1 MTLVL
6 LYFTLAIS
14 LSFLCSVLEAVL
26 LSTPISYINLKET
39 EGAKG
44 AKLLRNLKTDIDK
57 PISAILSLNTIAHT
71 IGAAG
76 VGAEAVKVFG
86 EEYFGVIS
94 AILTVLILV
103 LSEIIPKTIGAR
115 YWKQLC
121 IVAAKIIKVMI
132 VITYPLVWI
141 SEWITRLFSS
151 KDEKSISREEV
162 SAMVNVGEEEG
173 IFQKEESN
181 MLRSLIKMQSVTAKD
196 IMTPRVVAETASEE
210 LTVKAFYSHDQYKS
224 FSRIPV
230 YSDNKDFITGY
241 VLKQTVLECL
251 AEDKFDICLKDI
263 KREILMFDEKRKIK
277 DIWEK
282 MMKKK
287 EQISIVINEYG
298 GFQGILTMEDIIESV
313 LGLEI
318 MDEKD
323 MVADMQKLAKERWQK
338 KRKDNSLLEEEL

>member
-6 LYFTLAIS
+6 LYFILAIS

-121 IVAAKIIKVMI
+121 IVAAQIIKVMI

-196 IMTPRVVAETASEE
+196 IMTPRVVAGTASEE
-210 LTVKAFYSHDQYKS
+210 LTVKAFYSQNQYKS

>member
-6 LYFTLAIS
+6 IYFTLAIS
-14 LSFLCSVLEAVL
+14 LSFLCAVLEAVL

-39 EGAKG
+39 EGANG

-115 YWKQLC
+115 YWTQLC
-121 IVAAKIIKVMI
+121 IVAAKIIRVMI
-132 VITYPLVWI
+132 FITYPLVWI

-151 KDEKSISREEV
+151 KDEKTISREEV

-173 IFQKEESN
+173 VFQKEESN

-210 LTVKAFYSHDQYKS
+210 LTVKAFYSQNQYKS

-230 YSDNKDFITGY
+230 YADNKDFITGY
-241 VLKQTVLECL
+241 ILKQTVLECL
-251 AEDKFDICLKDI
+251 AEDKFDVRLKDI

-338 KRKDNSLLEEEL
+338 KRKDNPSIEEE

>member
-6 LYFTLAIS
+6 IYFTLAIS

-39 EGAKG
+39 EGANG

-103 LSEIIPKTIGAR
+103 LSEIIPKTIGAC

-121 IVAAKIIKVMI
+121 IVAAKIIRVMI
-132 VITYPLVWI
+132 FITYPLVWI

-151 KDEKSISREEV
+151 KDEKTISREEV

-173 IFQKEESN
+173 VFQKEESN

-210 LTVKAFYSHDQYKS
+210 LTVKAFYSQNQYKS

-230 YSDNKDFITGY
+230 YADNKDFITGY
-241 VLKQTVLECL
+241 ILKQTVLECL
-251 AEDKFDICLKDI
+251 AEDKFDVRLKDI

-338 KRKDNSLLEEEL
+338 KRKDNPSIEEE